1 MPRTVEQIQFTP
13 RMPIA
18 LRVTAYA
25 RVSCGKDAILHS
37 LAAQVDHYSTY
48 IRHHPGWEYVGV
60 YADEAKTGT
69 KDSRENFQRMLAN
82 CRMGKIDHIITK
94 SISRFSRNTVTLL
107 ETVRE
112 LKGLGISAY
121 FEEQSIDTATAEGE
135 LMLSILASYAQ
146 EESLSASENQKWRV
160 KRNFE
165 EGIPWRFFVLGYR
178 RENGRLA
185 VIPEETE
192 IVRSIFD
199 DYLSGKGVTAI
210 TKRLNESGSTTQ
222 SGGVFHK
229 SAVERIL
236 RNYAYT
242 GNLLLQ
248 TKFRENHLTK
258 VTRKNQSELPR
269 HHAANTHEAII
280 SQETFDAVQA
290 EILRRKRKYVLTKP
304 QQTSPFTGL
313 ITCAIC
319 SKHYRRKATATGP
332 VWICSTYNAYGK
344 AYCPSK
350 AIPEE
355 KLMQAAAQVG
365 RMGKMTAI
373 TANNNNLLEFTLAD
387 GTNAVQRWQDRS
399 HAESWTPEMRIAAG
413 EKTRERSQR
422 HAES

>member
-1 MPRTVEQIQFTP
+1 MNSVGIDISKGRST
-13 RMPIA
+13 IA
-18 LRVTAYA
+18 VMRPFGEVVISPFEVRHTDSELIELARQLKSLDGETRVVMEATGNYHAPVA
-25 RVSCGKDAILHS
+25 KL
-37 LAAQVDHYSTY
+37 LTAQVDHYSTY
-48 IRHHPGWEYVGV
+48 IRHHPGWEHVGV

-69 KDSRENFQRMLAN
+69 RDSRENFQRMLTD
-82 CRMGKIDHIITK
+82 CRMGKINHIITK

-121 FEEQSIDTATAEGE
+121 FEEQSIDTATADGE

-165 EGIPWRFFVLGYR
+165 EGIPWRFFMLGYH

-185 VIPEETE
+185 VIPEEAE
-192 IVRSIFD
+192 IVRSIFN
-199 DYLSGKGVTAI
+199 DYLAGKGVTAI
-210 TKRLNESGSTTQ
+210 TKRLNESGYTTQ

-258 VTRKNQSELPR
+258 VTRKNQGELPR
-269 HHAANTHEAII
+269 YHAANTHEAII

-290 EILRRKRKYVLTKP
+290 EILRRKRKYAPTKP
-304 QQTSPFTGL
+304 Q
-313 ITCAIC
+313 
-319 SKHYRRKATATGP
+319 
-332 VWICSTYNAYGK
+332 
-344 AYCPSK
+344 
-350 AIPEE
+350 
-355 KLMQAAAQVG
+355 
-365 RMGKMTAI
+365 
-373 TANNNNLLEFTLAD
+373 
-387 GTNAVQRWQDRS
+387 
-399 HAESWTPEMRIAAG
+399 
-413 EKTRERSQR
+413 
-422 HAES
+422 